1 MTKFTFLSVLLFG
14 SMVLFG
20 YSEPVVSTAFGNKL
34 LNVKVFIEGA
44 FDAGTG
50 AMSTALNTGAVLP
63 IAQPFN
69 VSPWNY
75 AGTESVASIPA
86 GIVDWILVELRD
98 AATPATAITGYNLAG
113 WPRALFLKSDGS
125 IVDLNGTSM
134 PDIGTPSLTNSLFV
148 VIRHRNHLAVLSSAG
163 ATLAGDIYSY
173 DFTTD
178 LAQAFGG
185 TVGYK
190 MSGSKAVMKA
200 GDIDHDENI
209 YVSDYNS
216 WAAGFGATT
225 GYFTPD
231 IDMDRNV
238 YVSDY
243 NKWASNFGST
253 TSIGT
258 GLGCTFTDSRDG
270 RVYRCVVIGTQ
281 TWMAENLA
289 YLPSVTPSNVSSYTT
304 PYNYVHGYS
313 GTTVSEAK
321 ATANFGT
328 YGVLYNWPAAT
339 AACPSG
345 YHLPIDEEW
354 KTLEKNQG
362 MSQLDSDAEGWRNSG
377 TVGSKLKEAG
387 TSHWYTPNTGATNS
401 SGFTALPGGNFYGG
415 NFVGLRNYARFWS
428 ATTSGMSYAWYRV
441 LYYGYAGVARYT
453 FDRDGGFAIR
463 CLKDE

>member
-178 LAQAFGG
+178 LAQAYGG
-185 TVGYK
+185 TAGYK

-200 GDIDHDENI
+200 GDIDQDENI
-209 YVSDYNS
+209 FVSDYNR
-216 WAAGFGATT
+216 WATGFGATN
-225 GYFTPD
+225 GYHNSD
-231 IDMDRNV
+231 LDMDKNV
-238 YVSDY
+238 FVSDY
-243 NKWASNFGST
+243 NKWATNFGST
-253 TSIGT
+253 TSVGS
-258 GLGCTFTDSRDG
+258 GKCSFTDPRDG
-270 RVYRCVVIGTQ
+270 HVYNCIIIGTQ

-289 YLPSVTPSNVSSYTT
+289 WLPSVSPSSAGSDTDPYYYVYGYEGGTVASAKVTT
-304 PYNYVHGYS
+304 
-313 GTTVSEAK
+313 
-321 ATANFGT
+321 NFGT
-328 YGVLYNWPAAT
+328 YGVLYNWPAALT
-339 AACPSG
+339 VCPSG
-345 YHLPIDEEW
+345 WHLPSDDDW
-354 KTLEKNQG
+354 KILEKHQG
-362 MSQLDSDAEGWRNSG
+362 MSNSDADVQGSRYSG
-377 TVGSKLKEAG
+377 SVGGKLKETG
-387 TSHWYTPNTGATNS
+387 TSHWWGLNIAATNT
-401 SGFTALPGGNFYGG
+401 SGFTALPGGF
-415 NFVGLRNYARFWS
+415 RNNNLGFS
-428 ATTSGMSYAWYRV
+428 SIG
-441 LYYGYAGVARYT
+441 YYGYFWTATGNSASAAWSRAMDYGFSGVHRNDLARSYSLSV
-453 FDRDGGFAIR
+453 R
-463 CLKDE
+463 CIKD